1 MRRLV
6 IPLAVGASLIV
17 AQGAIVVSSG
27 SMSLASSPSAT
38 PRGAI
43 GEGGGGEPSDALPSV
58 SDPALDGSA
67 GIALIASIESVR
79 SLSSQAADGNESPNQ
94 QAKPGL
100 PWSYPVRWGT
110 PITGEFGA
118 PGPEWPGGHAG
129 MDFNGE
135 TGDPILAATDGRVT
149 YAEFNYGGYGNLV
162 MILRNDGT
170 ETRYAHLSKIL
181 VKNGERVKA
190 GDLIGRMGSTGDS
203 SGSHLHFEVR
213 VGPVPTPVDPA
224 SLWTGSRL
232 GVPGKPP
239 KWACQKYGC

>member
-1 MRRLV
+1 MAAILV
-6 IPLAVGASLIV
+6 LAQGLAVVLA
-17 AQGAIVVSSG
+17 G
-27 SMSLASSPSAT
+27 SASLASTPASAT
-38 PRGAI
+38 PRGEI
-43 GEGGGGEPSDALPSV
+43 GEGGGGTLPDEASAV
-58 SDPALDGSA
+58 SANDPALDGSG
-67 GIALIASIESVR
+67 GIALVSSIEAVR
-79 SLSSQAADGNESPNQ
+79 SLTSTASTGTDAADGGNETE
-94 QAKPGL
+94 KPGL
-100 PWSYPVRWGT
+100 PYSYPVTWGT
-110 PITGEFGA
+110 PVTGEFGA

-129 MDFNGE
+129 MDFNGD

-149 YAEFNYGGYGNLV
+149 YAEFNYGGYGNLI

-181 VKNGERVKA
+181 VKQGERVHA
-190 GDLIGRMGSTGDS
+190 GDLIGKMGSTGDS

-239 KWACQKYGC
+239 KWSCQKYGC